1 MSGAGAPLLAVEEL
15 VQRFPARGGHRVA
28 VDGVSFTVTAGETL
42 AIVGESGSGKSTVAR
57 IVLRLLDPTGGR
69 VVLDG
74 DDITKVRGRALRRVR
89 PRMQIVFQDPYSSLD
104 PRMTVQATVAEPLR
118 VAGRRGEVS
127 TRVREVLDLVGL
139 GPELCDRYPHELS
152 GGQRQRVGI
161 ARALVLSPEL
171 LVLDEPV
178 SALDSSVQAQ
188 ILNLLVALQKRLGLT
203 YLFISHDLAVVR
215 HVADRVAVMHL
226 GRIVETAPTEALF
239 VAPAHPY
246 TQALLSASPEPDP
259 EVERQRRRIVLR
271 GDLLDATEVL
281 SGCRFRPRCWKA
293 TDECAATDP
302 ALAVLGG
309 GEPGPARHQAAC
321 HHPS

>member
-1 MSGAGAPLLAVEEL
+1 M
-15 VQRFPARGGHRVA
+15 
-28 VDGVSFTVTAGETL
+28 SFTVAAGETL

-57 IVLRLLDPTGGR
+57 IVLRLLDPTAGR

-118 VAGRRGEVS
+118 VAGRRSEVA

-188 ILNLLVALQKRLGLT
+188 ILNLLVDLQARLGLT

-239 VAPAHPY
+239 AAPSHPY

-271 GDLLDATEVL
+271 GDLLDASDVPA
-281 SGCRFRPRCWKA
+281 GCRFRPRCWKA

-302 ALAVLGG
+302 ALTVLGG

-321 HHPS
+321 LHPG

>member
-1 MSGAGAPLLAVEEL
+1 VSVGAVPLLEVEGL
-15 VQRFPARGGHRVA
+15 LQRFAARGGHRLA
-28 VDGVSFTVTAGETL
+28 VDGVSFTVQPGETL

-57 IVLRLLDPTGGR
+57 IVLRLLDPNAGR

-74 DDITKVRGRALRRVR
+74 EDITRVKGRALRRVR

-104 PRMTVQATVAEPLR
+104 PRMTVRATVAEPLR
-118 VAGRRGEVS
+118 VAGRRGEVGA
-127 TRVREVLDLVGL
+127 RVSEVLDLVGL
-139 GPELCDRYPHELS
+139 GPELADRYPHELS

-188 ILNLLVALQKRLGLT
+188 ILNLLVDLQRRLGLT

-226 GRIVETAPTEALF
+226 GRIVETAPTESLF
-239 VAPAHPY
+239 AAPAHPY

-259 EVERQRRRIVLR
+259 ELERQRRRIVLR
-271 GDLLDATEVL
+271 GDVLDATEVT
-281 SGCRFRPRCWKA
+281 SGCRFRSRCWKA
-293 TDECAATDP
+293 TVECATTDP
-302 ALAVLGG
+302 ALTVLGG
-309 GEPGPARHQAAC
+309 GEPSPARHQAAC
-321 HHPS
+321 LHPS